1 MTDHVQPQAVLF
13 DLDGT
18 LVDSLPTIGAAMSAA
33 LKEFGHHIDVATIIP
48 QIGAPM
54 PVLAAELTGASEDEA
69 EQINERYLSLYYD
82 DFIQKTKPFDGA
94 TELLDRLRA
103 AGVALGVVT
112 NKNEHGAHMMV
123 DIQGW
128 KPTFDVVVGR
138 DTTARPKP
146 WPDGTLH
153 GLQVLGATP
162 EQAALVGDTEFDMGA
177 GRDAGLRYNLGMLGA
192 RDEAR
197 LREAGATHVFETL
210 PAVGDLLLDGRL
222 AAIARA

>member
-1 MTDHVQPQAVLF
+1 VLF

-33 LKEFGHHIDVATIIP
+33 LKEFGHQIDVATIIP

-54 PVLAAELTGASEDEA
+54 PVLAAELTGAPEDEA
-69 EQINERYLSLYYD
+69 RQINERYLSLYYD
-82 DFIQKTKPFDGA
+82 DFIQTTKPFDGA

-103 AGVALGVVT
+103 ARISLGLVT

-128 KPTFDVVVGR
+128 KSTFDVVVGR

-162 EQAALVGDTEFDMGA
+162 DQAAIVGDTEFDMGA
-177 GRDAGLRYNLGMLGA
+177 GRDAGLRYNLGILGA

-197 LREAGATHVFETL
+197 LREAGATHVFAAL
-210 PAVGDLLLDGRL
+210 PAAGDLLLDGRL
-222 AAIARA
+222 AVTSKGVG

>member
-1 MTDHVQPQAVLF
+1 MTEHVQPQAVLF

-94 TELLDRLRA
+94 TELLVAVVKVITLARCARARL
-103 AGVALGVVT
+103 LG
-112 NKNEHGAHMMV
+112 ASS
-123 DIQGW
+123 
-128 KPTFDVVVGR
+128 
-138 DTTARPKP
+138 
-146 WPDGTLH
+146 
-153 GLQVLGATP
+153 QVLSAAPSRCSP
-162 EQAALVGDTEFDMGA
+162 ELLV
-177 GRDAGLRYNLGMLGA
+177 
-192 RDEAR
+192 
-197 LREAGATHVFETL
+197 
-210 PAVGDLLLDGRL
+210 
-222 AAIARA
+222 

>member
-1 MTDHVQPQAVLF
+1 MTAHVRPQAVLF

-18 LVDSLPTIGAAMSAA
+18 LVDSLLAIGTAMSAA

-82 DFIQKTKPFDGA
+82 DFIQTIKPFDGA
-94 TELLDRLRA
+94 TELLDRLSA
-103 AGVALGVVT
+103 AGIALGVVT
-112 NKNEHGAHMMV
+112 NKIEHGAHMMV
-123 DIQGW
+123 EIQGW

-162 EQAALVGDTEFDMGA
+162 DQAALVGDTDFDMGA

-192 RDEAR
+192 RDEER
-197 LREAGATHVFETL
+197 LRKAGAMHVFETL
-210 PAVGDLLLDGRL
+210 SAVGDLLLDGRL
-222 AAIARA
+222 AVTTRA

>member
-1 MTDHVQPQAVLF
+1 MTEHVQPQAVLF

-94 TELLDRLRA
+94 TELLDRLSA

-123 DIQGW
+123 EIQGW

-153 GLQVLGATP
+153 GLQVLGASP

-177 GRDAGLRYNLGMLGA
+177 GRDAELRYNLGMLGA

-222 AAIARA
+222 PATTRA

>member
-146 WPDGTLH
+146 WPDDTLH

>member
-1 MTDHVQPQAVLF
+1 MTEHIQPQAVLF

-82 DFIQKTKPFDGA
+82 NFIQKTKPFDGA
-94 TELLDRLRA
+94 TELLDRLSA

-123 DIQGW
+123 EIQGW

-153 GLQVLGATP
+153 GLQVLGASP

-192 RDEAR
+192 RDEPR

-222 AAIARA
+222 PVTTRA

>member
-1 MTDHVQPQAVLF
+1 MTEHVQPQAVLF

-82 DFIQKTKPFDGA
+82 DFIQATKPFDGA
-94 TELLDRLRA
+94 TELLDRLRS

-153 GLQVLGATP
+153 GLHVLGATP

-177 GRDAGLRYNLGMLGA
+177 GRDARLRYNLGMLGA

-197 LREAGATHVFETL
+197 LREAGATHVFEGL
-210 PAVGDLLLDGRL
+210 RAVGDLLLDGRL
-222 AAIARA
+222 AAITPA

>member
-69 EQINERYLSLYYD
+69 EQINERDLSLYYD

-128 KPTFDVVVGR
+128 EPTFDVVVGR

>member
-128 KPTFDVVVGR
+128 EPTFDVVVGR

>member
-1 MTDHVQPQAVLF
+1 
-13 DLDGT
+13 
-18 LVDSLPTIGAAMSAA
+18 
-33 LKEFGHHIDVATIIP
+33 
-48 QIGAPM
+48 M

-94 TELLDRLRA
+94 TELLDRLSA

-123 DIQGW
+123 EIQGW

-153 GLQVLGATP
+153 GLQVLGASP

-177 GRDAGLRYNLGMLGA
+177 GRDAELRYNLGMLGA

-222 AAIARA
+222 PATTRA

>member
-1 MTDHVQPQAVLF
+1 MTQHVPPRAVLF

-18 LVDSLPTIGAAMSAA
+18 LVDSLPTIGAAMSTT
-33 LKEFGHHIDVATIIP
+33 LKEFGYHIDVATIIP

-69 EQINERYLSLYYD
+69 ERINERFLSLYYD
-82 DFIQKTKPFDGA
+82 EFIQTTKPFDGA

-123 DIQGW
+123 EIQGW

-153 GLQVLGATP
+153 GLEVLDATP

-177 GRDAGLRYNLGMLGA
+177 GRDAGLRYSLGMLGA

-197 LREAGATHVFETL
+197 LREAGATHVLDTL

-222 AAIARA
+222 AATARA